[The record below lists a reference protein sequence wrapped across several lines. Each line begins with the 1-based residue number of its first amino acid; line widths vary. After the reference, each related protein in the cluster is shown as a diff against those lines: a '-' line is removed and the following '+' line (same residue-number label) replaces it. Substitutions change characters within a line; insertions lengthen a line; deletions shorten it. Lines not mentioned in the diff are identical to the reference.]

1 MKTTCNRRSAVVTS
15 IQSIILTL
23 LTLMSQIQSTTAA
36 PTATQSVTVQIKPGK
51 VYELAALWVKPEK
64 KEQLQSYFQ
73 KAMPI
78 AMKHGARPLAGF
90 KLARASIGDFN
101 PTQLGLAEWPSEEA
115 FEEFLNDPEAKAIFP
130 LRDGALEKMSVS
142 HTTMIPP
149 GSYTFSEGRI
159 YEFAFLW
166 VKEGKAEQLQKYFQI
181 VKPLAHS
188 KHGCSSVCGMQGLA
202 PKAGSLDAHIVGI
215 TEWGS
220 LQQFDGFIK
229 DPEASSH
236 FPERDGA
243 LAKLQVSH
251 FTVSLPPKK

>member
-1 MKTTCNRRSAVVTS
+1 
-15 IQSIILTL
+15 
-23 LTLMSQIQSTTAA
+23 MSLSPSTTAA
-36 PTATQSVTVQIKPGK
+36 STETQSVTVEIKPGK
-51 VYELAALWVKPEK
+51 LYELAALWVKPEK
-64 KEQLQSYFQ
+64 REELQSYFQ

-90 KLARASIGDFN
+90 RLARASIGDFN

-166 VKEGKAEQLQKYFQI
+166 VKEGKAEQLQKYFQV

-202 PKAGSLDAHIVGI
+202 PKSGSLDAHMVGI

-229 DPEASSH
+229 DPEAASH

>member
-1 MKTTCNRRSAVVTS
+1 MNTTNKHWSATVTS
-15 IQSIILTL
+15 IQSIILSL
-23 LTLMSQIQSTTAA
+23 LSIMPLSQSATAA
-36 PTATQSVTVQIKPGK
+36 PSETQSVTIEIKLGK
-51 VYELAALWVKPEK
+51 VYEIAALWVKPEK
-64 KEQLQSYFQ
+64 REELQSYFQ
-73 KAMPI
+73 QAMPI

-115 FEEFLNDPEAKAIFP
+115 FAGFLNDPEAKALFP

-142 HTTMIPP
+142 HTTTIPP
-149 GSYTFSEGRI
+149 GSYTFNDGKI

-166 VKEGKAEQLQKYFQI
+166 VKEGKGDQLQKYFQV

-202 PKAGSLDAHIVGI
+202 PKAGSLDAHMVGI
-215 TEWGS
+215 TEWDS

-229 DPEASSH
+229 DPEAASH